1 MTGLELEIK
10 ESRPKILIIKWK
22 GEAWR
27 EVDKL
32 LFMNDLKN
40 IPSCDTLEEFS
51 EHFQKC
57 ETKLAKSL
65 CFRWLAQRSMLSSEL
80 EKKLTGKG
88 ISSSAARE
96 AVLDCLERGF
106 INDQE
111 HLKQLVRRE
120 QRKGLGKGMIA
131 SKLRFTKRVD
141 PELLQEALQEG
152 EPEGDV
158 LKQLVQKYA
167 KKTDMND
174 PKAKQKLIAKLMRR
188 GFSYSDVAEH
198 LD

>member
-1 MTGLELEIK
+1 MGLELEIK
-10 ESRPKILIIKWK
+10 ESRPKVLIIKWE
-22 GEAWR
+22 GEVWR

-32 LFMNDLKN
+32 LFMKDLKD
-40 IPSCDTLEEFS
+40 IPSCGTLEEFS

-57 ETKLAKSL
+57 ETKQAKAL

-80 EKKLTGKG
+80 EKKLTSKG
-88 ISSSAARE
+88 ISSFVAR
-96 AVLDCLERGF
+96 ATVRDCLERGF

-141 PELLQEALQEG
+141 PELLEEALEEG

-158 LKQLVQKYA
+158 LKQLAQKYA

-174 PKAKQKLIAKLMRR
+174 PKAKQKLIAKLVRR
-188 GFSYSDVAEH
+188 GFSYSDAIAS